1 MIVTSFLEQY
11 SQATQ
16 LAECRLI
23 EYNKFMK
30 MYNLN
35 EEKFFMDKLLDAG
48 FSRVEAINIIMNKD
62 LLLSIY
68 MNKFSVYDLMVEND
82 EIRVDLELEKVRR
95 AYMDSVDIANQSIE
109 AANEAEKIMIATR
122 NLLESKFG
130 ANTNSW
136 DNDCIKELNETISLY
151 NRLVEKANSDA
162 EYVKITRENLSK
174 VRLKCSQKVTFDID
188 ENKNEYYNIDSN
200 VRDIV
205 IETN

>member
-1 MIVTSFLEQY
+1 MIETSFLEQY

-23 EYNKFMK
+23 EYNKFIK

-35 EEKFFMDKLLDAG
+35 EEKFFMDKLLNAG
-48 FSRVEAINIIMNKD
+48 YSRVEAIKIIMNKD
-62 LLLSIY
+62 LLLSIF
-68 MNKFSVYDLMVEND
+68 MNDFSVYDLMVETD
-82 EIRVDLELEKVRR
+82 EINIDLELEKIRR

-109 AANEAEKIMIATR
+109 AANEAEKVMIATR
-122 NLLESKFG
+122 NFLESKFG
-130 ANTNSW
+130 VNTNLW
-136 DNDCIKELNETISLY
+136 NNDSIKELNEAISLY

-162 EYVKITRENLSK
+162 EYVKIVREELSK
-174 VRLKCSQKVTFDID
+174 VRLKYSQKVTFDID
-188 ENKNEYYNIDSN
+188 EKKNEYYNIDSN

>member
-1 MIVTSFLEQY
+1 MIETSFLEQY

-23 EYNKFMK
+23 EYNKFIK

-35 EEKFFMDKLLDAG
+35 EEKFFMDKLLNAG
-48 FSRVEAINIIMNKD
+48 YSRVEAIKIIMNKD
-62 LLLSIY
+62 LLLSIF
-68 MNKFSVYDLMVEND
+68 MNDFSVYDLMVETD
-82 EIRVDLELEKVRR
+82 EINIDLELEKIRR

-109 AANEAEKIMIATR
+109 AANEAEKVMIATR
-122 NLLESKFG
+122 NFLESKFG
-130 ANTNSW
+130 VNTNLW
-136 DNDCIKELNETISLY
+136 NNDSIKELNEAISLY

-162 EYVKITRENLSK
+162 EYVKVAREELSK
-174 VRLKCSQKVTFDID
+174 VRLKYSQKVTFDID
-188 ENKNEYYNIDSN
+188 EKKNEYYNIDSN

>member
-1 MIVTSFLEQY
+1 MIETSFLEQY

-23 EYNKFMK
+23 EYNKFIK

-35 EEKFFMDKLLDAG
+35 EEKFFMDKLLNAG
-48 FSRVEAINIIMNKD
+48 YSRVEAIKIIMNKD
-62 LLLSIY
+62 LLLSIF
-68 MNKFSVYDLMVEND
+68 MNDFSVYDLMVETD
-82 EIRVDLELEKVRR
+82 EIHIDLELEKIRR

-109 AANEAEKIMIATR
+109 AANEAEKVMIATR
-122 NLLESKFG
+122 NFLESKFG
-130 ANTNSW
+130 VNTNLW
-136 DNDCIKELNETISLY
+136 NNDSIKELNEAISLY

-162 EYVKITRENLSK
+162 EYVKIVREELSK
-174 VRLKCSQKVTFDID
+174 VRLKYSQKVTFDID
-188 ENKNEYYNIDSN
+188 EKKNEYYNIDSN

>member
-1 MIVTSFLEQY
+1 MIETSFLEQY

-48 FSRVEAINIIMNKD
+48 YSRVEAVNIIMNKD
-62 LLLSIY
+62 LLLSIF
-68 MNKFSVYDLMVEND
+68 MNDFSVHDLMVETD
-82 EIRVDLELEKVRR
+82 EIHVDLELENVRR

-109 AANEAEKIMIATR
+109 AANEAEKIVIATR
-122 NLLESKFG
+122 NFLESKFG
-130 ANTNSW
+130 VNTNLW
-136 DNDCIKELNETISLY
+136 DNDSVKELNEAISLY

-162 EYVKITRENLSK
+162 EYVKVAREELSK
-174 VRLKCSQKVTFDID
+174 VRLKYSQKATFDID
-188 ENKNEYYNIDSN
+188 ENKNGYYNIDSN

>member
-1 MIVTSFLEQY
+1 MIETSFLEQY

-23 EYNKFMK
+23 EYNKFIK

-35 EEKFFMDKLLDAG
+35 EEKFFMDKLLNAG
-48 FSRVEAINIIMNKD
+48 YSRVEAIKIIMNKD
-62 LLLSIY
+62 LLLSIF
-68 MNKFSVYDLMVEND
+68 MNDFSVYDLMVETD
-82 EIRVDLELEKVRR
+82 EINIDLELEKIRR

-109 AANEAEKIMIATR
+109 AANEAEKVMIATR
-122 NLLESKFG
+122 NFLESKFG
-130 ANTNSW
+130 VNTNLW
-136 DNDCIKELNETISLY
+136 NNDSIKELNEAISLY

-162 EYVKITRENLSK
+162 EYVKVAREELSK
-174 VRLKCSQKVTFDID
+174 VRLKYSQKVTFDID
-188 ENKNEYYNIDSN
+188 ENKNGYYNIDSN

>member
-1 MIVTSFLEQY
+1 MIETSFLEQY

-23 EYNKFMK
+23 EYNKFIK

-35 EEKFFMDKLLDAG
+35 EEKFFMDKLLNAG
-48 FSRVEAINIIMNKD
+48 YSRVEAIKIIMNKD
-62 LLLSIY
+62 LLLSIF
-68 MNKFSVYDLMVEND
+68 MNDFSVYDLMVETD
-82 EIRVDLELEKVRR
+82 EIHIDLELEKIRR

-109 AANEAEKIMIATR
+109 AANEAEKVMIATR
-122 NLLESKFG
+122 NFLESKFG
-130 ANTNSW
+130 VNTNLW
-136 DNDCIKELNETISLY
+136 NNDSIKELNEAISLY

-162 EYVKITRENLSK
+162 EYVKVAREELSK
-174 VRLKCSQKVTFDID
+174 VRLKYSQKVTFDID
-188 ENKNEYYNIDSN
+188 EKKNEYYNIDSN